1 MKRSMENKNQYY
13 LDKQK
18 FLVRFPV
25 FEGYLNYLDSTK
37 FSYEFADFDRAEI
50 LNMRDREE

>member
-1 MKRSMENKNQYY
+1 MMKRSMENKNQYY

-50 LNMRDREE
+50 LNMRD